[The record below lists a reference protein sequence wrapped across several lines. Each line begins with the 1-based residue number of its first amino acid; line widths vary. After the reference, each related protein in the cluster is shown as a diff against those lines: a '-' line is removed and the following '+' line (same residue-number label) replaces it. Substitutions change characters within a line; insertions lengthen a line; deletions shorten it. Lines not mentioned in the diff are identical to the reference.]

1 MDKSRFTEASVELAL
16 AKWEQVKMGE
26 DNVIVDDETLEILS
40 EHFNPQDSLE
50 ADIYFRYTSSPM
62 NPNQLGTRDCYVL
75 TISEAGLQAL
85 DDLDVRPAIQM

>member
-1 MDKSRFTEASVELAL
+1 MGKSRFTEESVELAL
-16 AKWEQVKMGE
+16 AKWEQVKMGQ

-50 ADIYFRYTSSPM
+50 ADIYFRYTSSPL

-75 TISEAGLQAL
+75 SISEAGLHAL
-85 DDLDVRPAIQM
+85 NDLESPPTIQM